1 MFATFALNSILGG
14 DLNPGLPEKIAINPK
29 SVKMPPVRL
38 ELTTFRFKSEHSTN
52 ALWRH
57 IMRGDNELK
66 SNF

>member
-1 MFATFALNSILGG
+1 M
-14 DLNPGLPEKIAINPK
+14 NPGLPEKIAINPK

-38 ELTTFRFKSEHSTN
+38 ELTTFKFKSEHSTN
-52 ALWRH
+52 AVWRH